1 MYPFRRV
8 SRLWFSGRQRAGL
21 NERKRKMTTNVGTVD
36 RVIRLVVAVLAVI
49 GALSIGGGLGIVL
62 WIVAALMAVTAAV
75 GFCPPYRL
83 LGINTCGVRR

>member
-1 MYPFRRV
+1 MRRV
-8 SRLWFSGRQRAGL
+8 MDGRSFPSSRGRGMA
-21 NERKRKMTTNVGTVD
+21 
-36 RVIRLVVAVLAVI
+36 LVA
-49 GALSIGGGLGIVL
+49 VL

>member
-1 MYPFRRV
+1 
-8 SRLWFSGRQRAGL
+8 
-21 NERKRKMTTNVGTVD
+21 MTTNVGTVD

>member
-1 MYPFRRV
+1 
-8 SRLWFSGRQRAGL
+8 
-21 NERKRKMTTNVGTVD
+21 MTTNVGTVD

-49 GALSIGGGLGIVL
+49 GALSIGGGLRIVL